1 MYVCVLDNC
10 LVEFLLAAGCESSR
24 SGLFGGGGTHIE
36 GLRVCSWS
44 VKDSVL
50 TAPSTTA
57 AFCGGLGPVILVQ
70 FDGLREFIVQLH
82 LCFLFKGIPSNCLE
96 GLLHIDDPLLFP
108 G

>member
-1 MYVCVLDNC
+1 MLFMYACVCICSCISVCMHLCAFVCGCVYVFVCACVCCVYVCVLDNC

-50 TAPSTTA
+50 TAPSITSA
-57 AFCGGLGPVILVQ
+57 LQRLWLGHSCPA
-70 FDGLREFIVQLH
+70 
-82 LCFLFKGIPSNCLE
+82 
-96 GLLHIDDPLLFP
+96 
-108 G
+108 